1 MKMPVKIKFARLLG
15 GIAFVLA
22 ALLVMPAG
30 PKAHEGHTAA
40 PGGESAS
47 LAEGLVRISP
57 EARKN
62 LDLRTEAAELRPIE
76 KVLTTVGRIAPI
88 PERSGAVSSR
98 ISGRVVDLMS
108 HEGAKVERG
117 QPMVR
122 VESRQLGSP
131 PPSVTYRAPLSG
143 VVTDRH
149 VVVGDSVEPATH
161 LFELA
166 DLREVYA
173 VAKVF
178 EGQIGQVRQGA
189 KARVRVDGYSDEVF
203 EGSIER
209 TAGELDRTS
218 GSLDVYVRLVNEKER
233 LLPGMTASVAIVIA
247 ESDVAVTIPEAAVLG
262 DSGRNFAF
270 VQGEDPLSFER
281 RELVLGLADDRY
293 QEVIEGIL
301 PGDEVVVRGNYQL
314 QYIPG
319 SPASKNDEHEEQTGT
334 KALDKVDVDHEA
346 SAGQEPASGST
357 PGPGQARWVW
367 AAGAVGILAILW
379 LGVRARRARHSSVRE
394 A

>member
-1 MKMPVKIKFARLLG
+1 MKKPMKRKLALLLG
-15 GIAFVLA
+15 GFSITLA
-22 ALLVMPAG
+22 ALLVTPAS

-40 PGGESAS
+40 PGGESVS
-47 LAEGLVRISP
+47 LAEGPVRIST

-76 KVLTTVGRIAPI
+76 KVFTTVGRIAPI
-88 PERSGAVSSR
+88 PERSGTVSSR

-108 HEGAKVERG
+108 HEGARVERG

-131 PPSVTYRAPLSG
+131 PPSVTYHAPLSG

-203 EGSIER
+203 EGMVER
-209 TAGELDRTS
+209 TGGALDRTT
-218 GSLDVYVRLVNEKER
+218 GSLDVYVRLVNQDDR
-233 LLPGMTASVAIVIA
+233 LLPGMTASVAIVTA
-247 ESDVAVTIPEAAVLG
+247 ESQVAITIPKEAVLG
-262 DSGRNFAF
+262 DSGRYFAF
-270 VQGEDPLSFER
+270 AQGEDPLTFER
-281 RELVLGLADDRY
+281 RSLELGLADDRY

-319 SPASKNDEHEEQTGT
+319 SPATKNDEHEEKTGT
-334 KALDKVDVDHEA
+334 KAPANAAGDHET
-346 SAGQEPASGST
+346 SAGRDAVREHSPGSG
-357 PGPGQARWVW
+357 PLRWPW
-367 AAGAVGILAILW
+367 GLGAAAILAVVWI
-379 LGVRARRARHSSVRE
+379 GIRVRRAKQSSVRE